1 LQRVTCRNPVR
12 LYNGWNA
19 AKRNIETTMNHALP
33 KIVLL
38 VEDEPHILSLLS
50 DYLASEGYQVLEADS
65 APKAFEILA
74 TKPQLDLLVTDFR
87 LPGNVSGV
95 MIAEPALKLRPD
107 LKVIFISGYP
117 IEIYE
122 SGSPIARSA
131 PVLAKPFALDTL
143 HSQIQTLLA
152 S

>member
-1 LQRVTCRNPVR
+1 
-12 LYNGWNA
+12 
-19 AKRNIETTMNHALP
+19 MNHALP

-107 LKVIFISGYP
+107 LKVIFLSGYP
-117 IEIYE
+117 IDIYE

-143 HSQIQTLLA
+143 HSQIQALLA

>member
-1 LQRVTCRNPVR
+1 
-12 LYNGWNA
+12 
-19 AKRNIETTMNHALP
+19 MNHALP

-74 TKPQLDLLVTDFR
+74 TKPHLDLLVTDFR

-95 MIAEPALKLRPD
+95 MIAEPALKLRPE

-143 HSQIQTLLA
+143 RYQIQELLA

>member
-1 LQRVTCRNPVR
+1 
-12 LYNGWNA
+12 
-19 AKRNIETTMNHALP
+19 MNHALP

-117 IEIYE
+117 AEILE
-122 SGSPIARSA
+122 SGSPITRKA
-131 PVLAKPFALDTL
+131 PILAKPFDLDTL
-143 HSQIQTLLA
+143 HDKIQTLLR
-152 S
+152 

>member
-95 MIAEPALKLRPD
+95 MIADPALKLRPD

-143 HSQIQTLLA
+143 HSQIQALLA